1 MKFNLEH
8 GPGNM
13 IHSYAAGEIKIA
25 LGRAAESPA
34 DRPVLQTISESM
46 ILTPALL
53 IRDWIAQDEALA
65 PQHIRQILETQPEIV
80 ILGTGARISFP
91 DPALLAQCQQTG
103 VGIEVMDTGAA
114 CRTYN
119 VLASE
124 GRKVCAAFM
133 RV

>member
-13 IHSYAAGEIKIA
+13 IHSYTAGEIKIA
-25 LGRAAESPA
+25 PGRSAEPTA
-34 DRPVLQTISESM
+34 DRPALQTISVSM
-46 ILTPALL
+46 ILSPAQL
-53 IRDWIAQDEALA
+53 ILDWIAPDEVLS
-65 PQHIRQILETQPEIV
+65 PKHLRQILEMEPEIV
-80 ILGTGARISFP
+80 ILGTGARIHFP
-91 DPALLAQCQQTG
+91 DPALLAQCQQAS
-103 VGIEVMDTGAA
+103 VGMEVMDTGAA

-133 RV
+133 RI